1 MYMKEKLDIYLFVR
15 KYKDTEYVK
24 KLFILFKRD
33 MKINNSIPL
42 DMLMDRFIDW
52 IRFEKAIGRQF
63 IKQINEEF
71 MILPSTITE
80 IGKGELDTNAD
91 NLLDLGRDVT
101 VISPYA
107 YSFKSNVHKINGNLE
122 YGAGEGLILD
132 DNKITTLGSVNPGLL
147 LTSLPMNDDAINS
160 MIRCA
165 NDGYDALITACGDN
179 KYGNYKDIIYRLKY
193 LKVYVQDCFNLDTEV
208 YDNNL
213 DRIHYNALYIKG
225 RRK

>member
-1 MYMKEKLDIYLFVR
+1 MSTDDKIYYDKKTVAQYLNMIGIDESEVKSSKLKRISGKRLDYL
-15 KYKDTEYVK
+15 
-24 KLFILFKRD
+24 
-33 MKINNSIPL
+33 
-42 DMLMDRFIDW
+42 
-52 IRFEKAIGRQF
+52 
-63 IKQINEEF
+63 
-71 MILPSTITE
+71 
-80 IGKGELDTNAD
+80 GELYELTNAD